1 MILFCSEANSEEILE
16 DADVV
21 CLCHNVAEIESLFE
35 SVEKWLSIVR
45 LQAYKSPPVIIV
57 GTKSDLIGGNHSRQ
71 EFNNSWNEK
80 CKALMSRYPE
90 VASKRH
96 F

>member
-1 MILFCSEANSEEILE
+1 ME

-21 CLCHNVAEIESLFE
+21 CLCHNVVEIESLFE

-45 LQAYKSPPVIIV
+45 LQAYKCPPVIIV
-57 GTKSDLIGGNHSRQ
+57 GTKADLIGDGRK

-90 VASKRH
+90 VASKEH
-96 F
+96 FFNFLIS